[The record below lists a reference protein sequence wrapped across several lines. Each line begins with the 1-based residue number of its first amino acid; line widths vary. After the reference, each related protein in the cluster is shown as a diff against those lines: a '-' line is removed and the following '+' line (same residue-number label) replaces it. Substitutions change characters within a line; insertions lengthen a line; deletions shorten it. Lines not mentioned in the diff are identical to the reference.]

1 MEEDV
6 KKLMKTL
13 KDMKC
18 DKKCN
23 AYLGILEDIKKWLVF
38 LPLISELR
46 DEAMRPRHW

>member
-1 MEEDV
+1 MDARWVDSNPYEMEEDV

-23 AYLGILEDIKKWLVF
+23 AYIGILDDIKRWL
-38 LPLISELR
+38 
-46 DEAMRPRHW
+46 